1 MSITCSVAFFI
12 SPRGETLFVKT
23 NHIGTVISDPQR
35 FGLTIEE
42 IRSRYSD
49 YKEQIGTE
57 GTARREILI
66 QLVSKGWIRLRRY
79 PNQYW
84 SVTLKS
90 FPQNTAV
97 RLRNWA
103 RIVLS
108 GTCEIH
114 EDDHYMPIR
123 ITQLDGTVIKNYNIT
138 DLASL

>member
-1 MSITCSVAFFI
+1 MSITRSVAFFI
-12 SPRGETLFVKT
+12 SPRGKILFVKT
-23 NHIGTVISDPQR
+23 NHIGTVIADPQR
-35 FGLTIEE
+35 FGLAIEE
-42 IRSRYSD
+42 IKSRYSD
-49 YKEQIGTE
+49 HGERLGTE
-57 GTARREILI
+57 GIARREILI

-90 FPQNTAV
+90 FPQNTSI

-108 GTCEIH
+108 GTYEIH

-123 ITQLDGTVIKNYNIT
+123 ITQLDSTVIENYNIT